1 MATPFVAACYA
12 LVRSQNPSLSVAE
25 VISLLQ
31 SSSTPMQYVYDH
43 SILST
48 VAGQG
53 AGMINPYRAIKYQT
67 TITPSQI
74 ELGDTDKFLNVPQT
88 IKINNASPKS
98 KTYTIKH
105 QGAGYAEYAP
115 YPDALTPAIANI
127 WGLPQY
133 SIYGS
138 ASFSAST
145 VTIPAGQSHE
155 ISVTFAPPNLSSAQ
169 IHKTPVFSG
178 FISISSSDETF
189 SVPYIGVPYSRKS
202 TNAIDLSNFT
212 ISDGVKNYNVAQ
224 PCVFHYPGL
233 FDDNANWTIRI
244 NTQFEAYNL
253 TAWEFPNIEVNFLT
267 GGGDY
272 EVHVLQGNTT
282 FVPTHYGYDPTV
294 KMEYM
299 DTNHTPHET
308 FQGVPSYGWLPD
320 NSQNNNGFPSESTI
334 DFIPMQTSVT
344 FYWGTF
350 FLASLCL
357 DFERVQLLTG
367 LRSGIFRHYRS
378 RW

>member
-12 LVRSQNPSLSVAE
+12 LVRSQNPGLSVPE

-31 SSSTPMQYVYDH
+31 STSTPMQYVYDH
-43 SILST
+43 SILSS

-53 AGMINPYRAIKYQT
+53 AGMVNPYRAIKYQT
-67 TITPSQI
+67 KITPSQL

-88 IKINNASPKS
+88 IKINNASPKT

-105 QGAGYAEYAP
+105 EGAGYVEYSP
-115 YPDALTPAIANI
+115 YPEALTPRYANI

-145 VTIPAGQSHE
+145 VTIPAGKTHE
-155 ISVTFAPPNLSSAQ
+155 ISVSFTPPILSPAQ
-169 IHKTPVFSG
+169 VHKTPVFSG
-178 FISISSSDETF
+178 FVLISSSDETF
-189 SVPYIGVPYSRKS
+189 SIPYLGLPYSRKN

-212 ISDGVKNYNVAQ
+212 ISDGVQNYNVAQ
-224 PCVFHYPGL
+224 PCVFHYPGIY
-233 FDDNANWTIRI
+233 DDNANWTIRI

-253 TAWEFPNIEVNFLT
+253 TEWEFPSIEVNFLT
-267 GGGDY
+267 GGADY
-272 EVHVLQGNTT
+272 EIHVLQANTT
-282 FVPTHYGYDPTV
+282 FEPTHYGYDPKV
-294 KMEYM
+294 EVEYM

-320 NSQNNNGFPSESTI
+320 NSQNNNGYPSEESI
-334 DFIPMQTSVT
+334 NFIPRQTTVT
-344 FYWGTF
+344 FYWGMF
-350 FLASLCL
+350 FPLSLEGCG
-357 DFERVQLLTG
+357 R
-367 LRSGIFRHYRS
+367 
-378 RW
+378 

>member
-12 LVRSQNPSLSVAE
+12 LVKSQNPALSVAE
-25 VISLLQ
+25 IINLLQ

-43 SILST
+43 TIFSA

-53 AGMINPYRAIKYQT
+53 AGMINPYNAIKYQT
-67 TITPSQI
+67 TVTPSQI
-74 ELGDTDKFLNVPQT
+74 ELGDTDNFLNAPQT

-98 KTYTIKH
+98 QTYTIKH
-105 QGAGYAEYAP
+105 EGAGYAEYAP
-115 YPDALTPAIANI
+115 YPDALTPQFANL

-133 SIYGS
+133 AIYGS
-138 ASFSAST
+138 ASFSDSI

-155 ISVTFAPPNLSSAQ
+155 ISVTFTPPTLSLAQ

-189 SVPYIGVPYSRKS
+189 SIPYLGVPYSRQK

-212 ISDGVKNYNVAQ
+212 ISDGVNNYNVAQ

-267 GGGDY
+267 GGADY
-272 EVHVLQGNTT
+272 EVHVLQANTT
-282 FVPTHYGYDPTV
+282 FVPTHYGYDPTI
-294 KMEYM
+294 KIPYM
-299 DTNHTPHET
+299 DTNHTPHDT
-308 FQGVPSYGWLPD
+308 WQGVPSYGWLPD
-320 NSQNNNGFPSESTI
+320 NSQNNDDDPSESSI
-334 DFIPMQTSVT
+334 DFIPEQTTVT
-344 FYWGTF
+344 FFWGKSS
-350 FLASLCL
+350 FLHS
-357 DFERVQLLTG
+357 
-367 LRSGIFRHYRS
+367 
-378 RW
+378 